1 MIGKHIRHLK
11 RYREIVSVLVKYG
24 FGYLVKDVGL
34 FHLLSLP
41 KQIAADLSGNGQEQR
56 SLGQRIRLMLEELGP
71 TFIKLGQ
78 LLSLRTDILPEQIA
92 DELRNLQDQVTPVN
106 VESIKQII
114 AEEFGAPV
122 EDVFA
127 RFDDSCIAAASMGQA
142 HYAQLKSGEKV
153 AVKIRR
159 PDIESV
165 VANDIEILWDLASLV
180 DKRYE
185 WARTYQVL
193 DLVEEFSTA
202 VHKELDYTLEA
213 RNTKKLYSFFRDND
227 QVVIPKVYDDY
238 SSARVLTLDYING
251 YKVQDL
257 LERTPADIDKKTLCE
272 WLVRSF
278 LDQALVFGI
287 FHGDPHPGNLFFFSG
302 NKIGY
307 IDFGQVGYLNET
319 MKRDFGDLIIGL
331 MKGNTDMLV
340 RTLSVMTD
348 IPDDLNERQFKMDL
362 DALREKYY
370 MLPFKE
376 VHIGKVVHDIF
387 EVTKKHRIGIPKNYT
402 LLGKSLITLEGIIT
416 QLDCEISILELA
428 EPYGHKLLIH
438 RLNLTDL
445 TKKLFMNSYDVV
457 DNSIQLPSLLRKTLT
472 HLNKGKTRVEMK
484 LPQLEFLLAKVD
496 RAANR
501 ISFSIMLLSFSII
514 LACIILGEAFG
525 ARSLISNVPIIGIAV
540 TIVLFMFMIVLLS
553 IFRSGRF

>member
-1 MIGKHIRHLK
+1 
-11 RYREIVSVLVKYG
+11 
-24 FGYLVKDVGL
+24 
-34 FHLLSLP
+34 
-41 KQIAADLSGNGQEQR
+41 
-56 SLGQRIRLMLEELGP
+56 
-71 TFIKLGQ
+71 
-78 LLSLRTDILPEQIA
+78 
-92 DELRNLQDQVTPVN
+92 
-106 VESIKQII
+106 
-114 AEEFGAPV
+114 
-122 EDVFA
+122 
-127 RFDDSCIAAASMGQA
+127 
-142 HYAQLKSGEKV
+142 
-153 AVKIRR
+153 
-159 PDIESV
+159 
-165 VANDIEILWDLASLV
+165 
-180 DKRYE
+180 
-185 WARTYQVL
+185 
-193 DLVEEFSTA
+193 
-202 VHKELDYTLEA
+202 
-213 RNTKKLYSFFRDND
+213 
-227 QVVIPKVYDDY
+227 
-238 SSARVLTLDYING
+238 
-251 YKVQDL
+251 
-257 LERTPADIDKKTLCE
+257 
-272 WLVRSF
+272 
-278 LDQALVFGI
+278 
-287 FHGDPHPGNLFFFSG
+287 
-302 NKIGY
+302 
-307 IDFGQVGYLNET
+307 

-331 MKGNTDMLV
+331 MKGNTDLLV

-348 IPDDLNERQFKMDL
+348 IPDDLNERQFKTDL

-370 MLPFKE
+370 MLPFKK

-457 DNSIQLPSLLRKTLT
+457 DNSIHLPSLLRKTLT

-525 ARSLISNVPIIGIAV
+525 ARSLISNVPILGIAV